1 MRTLGE
7 ALWNG
12 LLSGAFTRDRASAV
26 PPAERGYAGPIA
38 QALYWFG
45 FELSNVVVFGARR

>member
-12 LLSGAFTRDRASAV
+12 LLAGAFERDRASAAT
-26 PPAERGYAGPIA
+26 PAERGYAGAIA

>member
-7 ALWNG
+7 AFWNG
-12 LLSGAFTRDRASAV
+12 LLAGGFTHDRASAT
-26 PPAERGYAGPIA
+26 PPEERGYTGPLS

>member
-12 LLSGAFTRDRASAV
+12 LIAGGFDRDRASAT
-26 PPAERGYAGPIA
+26 PPEELGYTGSIA

-45 FELSNVVVFGARR
+45 FEISNVVVFGARR

>member
-12 LLSGAFTRDRASAV
+12 LLAGGFTKDRASAT
-26 PPAERGYAGPIA
+26 PPEARGYTGPIA

-45 FELSNVVVFGARR
+45 FEISNVVVFGGRH

>member
-7 ALWNG
+7 AFWNG
-12 LLSGAFTRDRASAV
+12 LLAGASERDRASAT
-26 PPAERGYAGPIA
+26 PPDRRGYTGPIA

-45 FELSNVVVFGARR
+45 FELSNVVVFGTRR